1 MRGVYTSAAAVPS
14 ITSAGTLAY
23 ITPPSGKVVE
33 VLAITVTNESNA
45 TNYQMEVQLC
55 PIATLGTPTGYTAV
69 TPQHHEAGD
78 QAAGS
83 TVNIASGNSRTEPTT
98 YGTPVSQEG
107 AASVIGYR
115 HEPQPEERI
124 YLSGATGAGLGVRLI
139 TAPGAST
146 TFDVRVTFRE
156 IG

>member
-1 MRGVYTSAAAVPS
+1 MRGVYTSAAKVPS

-23 ITPPSGKVVE
+23 LTPPAAKVVE
-33 VLAITVTNESNA
+33 ILAVTVTNESNA
-45 TNYQMEVQLC
+45 TNYQMEVALAKITTMGS
-55 PIATLGTPTGYTAV
+55 PANYSAV
-69 TPQHHEAGD
+69 TPVKHESGD

-83 TVNIASGNSRTEPTT
+83 TVNMATNNTRTEPTT
-98 YGTPVSQEG
+98 YAANSTQEG

-124 YLSGATGAGLGVRLI
+124 YLNGGDVGLGVRLI
-139 TAPGAST
+139 TTPGAST
-146 TFDVRVTFRE
+146 DFDVRITFRE

>member
-1 MRGVYTSAAAVPS
+1 MRGVYTSAAKAPA

-23 ITPPSGKVVE
+23 ITVPANKVVE
-33 VLAITVTNESNA
+33 ILSVTVTNESNA

-55 PIATLGTPTGYTAV
+55 PITTLGAPSNYTGV
-69 TPQHHEAGD
+69 TPQPHEAGD

-83 TVNIASGNSRTEPTT
+83 TVNIASGNTRTEPTS
-98 YGTPVSQEG
+98 YGTSITQEG
-107 AASVIGYR
+107 AASVVGYR
-115 HEPQPEERI
+115 HEPQLEERI
-124 YLSGATGAGLGVRLI
+124 YLTNSDEVGIRLI

-146 TFDVRVTFRE
+146 DFDVRITWRE

>member
-1 MRGVYTSAAAVPS
+1 MRGVYTSAAKAPA
-14 ITSAGTLAY
+14 ITTAGTLAY
-23 ITPPSGKVVE
+23 ITPPAGKVVE
-33 VLAITVTNESNA
+33 LLAVTVTNESNA

-55 PIATLGTPTGYTAV
+55 PITTLGSPSNYTSV
-69 TPQHHEAGD
+69 TPQPHEAGD

-83 TVNIASGNSRTEPTT
+83 TVNIASGNSRAEPTT
-98 YGTPVSQEG
+98 YGTSITQEG

-124 YLSGATGAGLGVRLI
+124 YLTNGKSMGVRLI
-139 TAPGAST
+139 TTPGAST
-146 TFDVRVTFRE
+146 DFDVRLTFRE

>member
-14 ITSAGTLAY
+14 VTSAGTLAY
-23 ITPPSGKVVE
+23 ITPPSAKVVE

-45 TNYQMEVQLC
+45 TNYQMEIQLC
-55 PIATLGTPTGYTAV
+55 PITTLGSPSNYTSV
-69 TPQHHEAGD
+69 TPQKHEVGD
-78 QAAGS
+78 QSAGS
-83 TVNIASGNSRTEPTT
+83 TVNIASSNSRTEPTT
-98 YGTPVSQEG
+98 YGTALTQEG

-124 YLSGATGAGLGVRLI
+124 YLSSATSLGVRLI
-139 TAPGAST
+139 TTPGAST

-156 IG
+156 MG